1 MVAWVAGVLGKPGFS
16 KLVKF
21 FRVKSIENSVEEA
34 GEVFHPLKKQKKTI
48 FFNVSHRVARV
59 PIFEVVSSVIRECAA
74 PKRHSS
80 VGFRVRFLFYGPT
93 FGRKKNKDRN
103 RVD

>member
-1 MVAWVAGVLGKPGFS
+1 MVAWVADVLGKPGFS

-48 FFNVSHRVARV
+48 FFSCLSSSSKGSHFRSGF
-59 PIFEVVSSVIRECAA
+59 I
-74 PKRHSS
+74 RHS
-80 VGFRVRFLFYGPT
+80 RVRSTKKAFFGWFQST
-93 FGRKKNKDRN
+93 FFILRPN
-103 RVD
+103 VWS